1 MFRHSSM
8 MTRSPVSLP
17 SSMAEPPP
25 FRPRFPWLTGDLQTI
40 RDTLRRDPPDPGPFA
55 RLWLSLPDGDAL
67 SAAWHQGE
75 ERETVVLV
83 HGLTG
88 CEDGVHIRRSC
99 AFWRRRGHGVVRL
112 NLRGSRPSLARS
124 RRPYNAGAG
133 DDVVAA
139 LRGLPEAAR
148 APGLVLIGVSLGGTQ
163 VFDALARE
171 GDAPSLPIVAA
182 ATVCAPVDLA
192 ATSARMMAP
201 RNALYHG
208 WILRRMK
215 QDAALL
221 ARHLPPDLLAAA
233 KRARSVRAFDDGYV
247 APLSGYAGADDY
259 YARCSLAPKL
269 ARIHAPLLCLTA
281 ADDPWV
287 PAATYAAQDW
297 AANPRVTTL
306 VAPGGGHVGFHD
318 SSRDGSWADRAI
330 AAMLAPHLA
339 TPHLK
344 MNGSV
349 P

>member
-1 MFRHSSM
+1 M
-8 MTRSPVSLP
+8 L
-17 SSMAEPPP
+17 EPGR
-25 FRPRFPWLTGDLQTI
+25 FSPRFPWLTGDLQTL
-40 RDTLRRDPPDPGPFA
+40 RDTLRRDPPDPGPFI
-55 RLWLSLPDGDAL
+55 RLWLALPDNDAL
-67 SAAWHQGE
+67 SAAWHEGKG
-75 ERETVVLV
+75 RETVVLV

-88 CEDGVHIRRSC
+88 CEDGVHIRRSA
-99 AFWRRRGHGVVRL
+99 AFWRQRGHGVLRL
-112 NLRGSRPSLARS
+112 NLRGSRPSMPCS
-124 RRPYNAGAG
+124 RKPYNAGAG
-133 DDVVAA
+133 DDILAA
-139 LRGLPEAAR
+139 LRGLPKEAIT
-148 APGLVLIGVSLGGTQ
+148 PGLVLIGVSLGGTQ

-201 RNALYHG
+201 RNAVYHG
-208 WILRRMK
+208 WLLRRMK

-221 ARHLPPDLLAAA
+221 ARHLPPALLAAA
-233 KRARSVRAFDDGYV
+233 KAARSVRTFDDGYV

-269 ARIHAPLLCLTA
+269 ARIRAALLCLTA

-287 PAATYAAQDW
+287 PAVTYAAVDW
-297 AANPRVTTL
+297 ASNPRVTPL

-318 SSRDGSWADRAI
+318 SSRDGSWADRTI

-339 TPHLK
+339 T
-344 MNGSV
+344 NGSV